1 MAKID
6 RDAFIINQ
14 IDESGKE
21 YVHLYQAVRSKRQ
34 TGTGTAPF
42 KPLDVRLH
50 GGEEVKEIMLFLN
63 KLPPKGCQIC
73 SLKDDNYCPCQAWL
87 LRAKDK
93 AVWKFNDA
101 TWFYKVP
108 WSVEKIAKINKKI
121 SSLAGLSQ
129 VYTNSSA
136 RPTGITSLDRAGF
149 SASQISANSGH
160 VDHNTMERYK
170 KWSTLQNSRVRH
182 ETAMITMPSGRDT
195 LRGVGNLFGKIDQKV
210 NTIHDRMKKMR
221 GSNTDVSFS

>member
-1 MAKID
+1 M
-6 RDAFIINQ
+6 RG
-14 IDESGKE
+14 SLLR
-21 YVHLYQAVRSKRQ
+21 LYMIPKRQ
-34 TGTGTAPF
+34 TETGTAPF
-42 KPLDVRLH
+42 KPLDVRLY
-50 GGEEVKEIMLFLN
+50 GDEEVKKIKFFLN
-63 KLPPKGCQIC
+63 KLPPKGCHIC

-87 LRAKDK
+87 SGAKDK

-170 KWSTLQNSRVRH
+170 KWST
-182 ETAMITMPSGRDT
+182 GRDT
-195 LRGVGNLFGKIDQKV
+195 LSGVGNLFGKIDQKV